1 MRVLFLTGSDVSAPL
16 LYWLKTGGDVQVTR
30 YSEPISVQVCDEV
43 RPDMVVSYNYRHI
56 IKPDVLERVHGKAIN
71 LHISYLP
78 WNRGA
83 HPNVWSFL
91 DDTPKG
97 VTVHLVDRG
106 IDTGG
111 ILLQQEL
118 QFDPDAE
125 TFQTSYEKLHVE
137 IQRLFKES
145 WGRLRTFSVPA
156 RLQDP
161 REGSRHFA
169 RDLDRLLEIAGSS
182 LWNTPISEIKRR
194 YRTAAQ

>member
-16 LYWLKTGGDVQVTR
+16 IDWLKTAAGVQVAR
-30 YSEPISVQVCDEV
+30 YSEPISVQVCDEIQ
-43 RPDMVVSYNYRHI
+43 PDTVVSYNYRHI
-56 IKPDVLERVHGKAIN
+56 IRPDVLERVHGKAIN

-97 VTVHLVDRG
+97 VTIHLVDEG

-111 ILLQQEL
+111 ILLQHEL
-118 QFDPDAE
+118 QFDPDTE
-125 TFQTSYEKLHVE
+125 TFQTSYEKLHVK
-137 IQRLFKES
+137 IQELFIEG
-145 WGRLRTFSVPA
+145 WGGLRSFSLPA
-156 RLQDP
+156 KIQNP

-169 RDLDRLLEIAGSS
+169 RDLDRLREIAGSS

-194 YRTAAQ
+194 YRNAAP